1 MSSPRRYCGCN
12 KSPLRLSKL
21 ASKSPKSPKTV
32 VWDPTQGRY
41 LPVTSTKMDLSL
53 KKTKLDL
60 VKSPLLYR
68 HRHHHVED
76 EPGLD

>member
-12 KSPLRLSKL
+12 KSPLRLNKL

-41 LPVTSTKMDLSL
+41 IPVTSTKMGLVV
-53 KKTKLDL
+53 KKLDL
-60 VKSPLLYR
+60 VKSPLLHR